1 MVSHNILTCQLEFL
15 LLTKHRYIAK
25 WGKIDINIPYSALTL
40 QSSRFYLYLVFLVQV
55 GNSNLTKARLN
66 ESAIQCDKIGRNF
79 STLVK
84 FFKSLA
90 IFWGF
95 TFATFYHT
103 GLGIYFHCCQ
113 LLNIEKIIRPSC
125 PTGLPCWKLLS
136 IIKPTWNVNLIR
148 RRRWW
153 SRNGDFCR

>member
-1 MVSHNILTCQLEFL
+1 MNEDLAWLTPRGCTQVAPCTPASLSLDSLFIRMVSHNILTCQLEFL

-25 WGKIDINIPYSALTL
+25 WGEIDINIPYSALTL

-95 TFATFYHT
+95 TFAKPKFCNFLSYRF
-103 GLGIYFHCCQ
+103 G
-113 LLNIEKIIRPSC
+113 NIFS
-125 PTGLPCWKLLS
+125 LLS
-136 IIKPTWNVNLIR
+136 ITKYWKNN
-148 RRRWW
+148 
-153 SRNGDFCR
+153 